1 MPGVATLCVATHL
14 QSAARTGGYLEWVT
28 ELAESELSEGAQGA
42 PTAPGADYAER
53 LLAELNDA
61 QRAAVTHG
69 EGPLL
74 VLAGAGSGKTRVLTH
89 RIAYLLATGRARPGE
104 ILAITFTNKAAQE
117 MRERVERLVGRATRA
132 MWVMTFHS
140 ACARIMRAEAERL
153 GYSRGFTIY
162 DEADSLR
169 MVKRCMEELEVDPK
183 RYPPRAI
190 RSQISGAKNKLLDAA
205 EFQQTQGSVFEETA
219 GEIYAL
225 YERRMLEANAMDFDD
240 LLVRTVNVLEL
251 FEPARDRWRRAF
263 GQVLVDEYQD
273 TNRAQYRLLQL
284 LAEEHRN
291 LFVVGDDAQC
301 VLEGT
306 LIKMGDGSERPVESI
321 GVGDYVM
328 SSVGKGEFGPA
339 RISQVHTSKDT
350 HGIAI
355 STRSGRRLVTTPDHM
370 HFAGFRLGT
379 TPQMHLTYLMWKRD
393 VGFRVG
399 VSRVYTEGQKKPT
412 IGIRQ
417 RCFSERADAVW
428 VISSHGSDAEA
439 RVAEAQLSLQY
450 GLPTLPFY
458 RRKSGSGNSLV
469 GNQELID
476 EVFASVDS
484 EAGGLQLLEDEGLS
498 FNHPHHR
505 ASSSYRRRNLTLTLC
520 AERRNA
526 RPRHRI
532 AVHGQDPAG
541 RTALEEI
548 GLSVRPAG
556 NGRNSW
562 RFETVL
568 KDFGDAADLAQ
579 KIQAALEVETLIQG
593 RFGPPQPGRVVGNS
607 LPCIPASSVR
617 PGMTV
622 FAGDGSYDIVEWVS
636 RVPLE
641 RPVYDL
647 DVEDT
652 HNFVANGIVTHNSIY
667 SFRHAEIRNILDF
680 EKDFPDADV
689 VMLEQNYRSTQTI
702 LSATNSLIA
711 NNREN
716 RLKKLFTDGAEG
728 EPIQVAQL
736 ADEHEE
742 ARWVAGEVERLVT
755 DEGVRRDEIAVF
767 YRTNAMSRVLED
779 TLVRFEL
786 PYQVIGGTKFYERAE
801 IKDAVAYLSLLVN
814 PSDAISFVRVVN
826 SPRRGIGNTSQG
838 RLLSHANTTGKPIW
852 EVAARPDLVPGM
864 GAAAL
869 KAISRFHATVEGLR
883 QRAATAPVAEL
894 MEAMLHE
901 TGYLEALEAER
912 TVEAE
917 GRVENLQELIGVAGE
932 FDANREL
939 EGDGEVSPLEEFL
952 QQISLYTEQDAIREQ
967 ESLVTLMTI
976 HNAKGLEYETVI
988 LIGCEEGVFPHMRS
1002 LEEGGEEEERR
1013 LCYVGMTRAR
1023 SRLYLTYARE
1033 RRIFGGRRE
1042 PAIASRFLDELP
1054 EELVERERSEPRAGS
1069 PWAPVGGAI
1078 GEPIKPGPALE
1089 LATGDDIVHASF
1101 GEGVVTGIEPG
1112 GVIVVRFADD
1122 GQERKLMAD
1131 YAPIKKR

>member
-1 MPGVATLCVATHL
+1 
-14 QSAARTGGYLEWVT
+14 VT

-42 PTAPGADYAER
+42 PTAPGADQVER

-61 QRAAVTHG
+61 QREAVTHG

-104 ILAITFTNKAAQE
+104 ILAITFTNKAAGE

-153 GYSRGFTIY
+153 GYSRSFTIY

-190 RSQISGAKNKLLDAA
+190 RSQISGAKNKLLDAS

-219 GEIYAL
+219 GDVYAL

-251 FEPARDRWRRAF
+251 FEAARDRWRRAF

-291 LFVVGDDAQC
+291 LFVVGDDAQ
-301 VLEGT
+301 
-306 LIKMGDGSERPVESI
+306 
-321 GVGDYVM
+321 
-328 SSVGKGEFGPA
+328 
-339 RISQVHTSKDT
+339 
-350 HGIAI
+350 
-355 STRSGRRLVTTPDHM
+355 
-370 HFAGFRLGT
+370 
-379 TPQMHLTYLMWKRD
+379 
-393 VGFRVG
+393 
-399 VSRVYTEGQKKPT
+399 
-412 IGIRQ
+412 
-417 RCFSERADAVW
+417 
-428 VISSHGSDAEA
+428 
-439 RVAEAQLSLQY
+439 
-450 GLPTLPFY
+450 
-458 RRKSGSGNSLV
+458 
-469 GNQELID
+469 
-476 EVFASVDS
+476 
-484 EAGGLQLLEDEGLS
+484 
-498 FNHPHHR
+498 
-505 ASSSYRRRNLTLTLC
+505 
-520 AERRNA
+520 
-526 RPRHRI
+526 
-532 AVHGQDPAG
+532 
-541 RTALEEI
+541 
-548 GLSVRPAG
+548 
-556 NGRNSW
+556 
-562 RFETVL
+562 
-568 KDFGDAADLAQ
+568 
-579 KIQAALEVETLIQG
+579 
-593 RFGPPQPGRVVGNS
+593 
-607 LPCIPASSVR
+607 
-617 PGMTV
+617 
-622 FAGDGSYDIVEWVS
+622 
-636 RVPLE
+636 
-641 RPVYDL
+641 
-647 DVEDT
+647 
-652 HNFVANGIVTHNSIY
+652 SIY

-680 EKDFPDADV
+680 ERDFPDASV

-702 LSATNSLIA
+702 LSATNALIA
-711 NNREN
+711 KNHEN
-716 RLKKLFTDGAEG
+716 RPKRLFTDGAQG
-728 EPIQVAQL
+728 EPIQVVQL
-736 ADEHEE
+736 GDEHEE

-755 DEGVRRDEIAVF
+755 DEGVARDEIAVF

-801 IKDAVAYLSLLVN
+801 VKDAIAYLSLLVN
-814 PSDAISFVRVVN
+814 PSDAISFARVVN

-838 RLLSHANTTGKPIW
+838 RLLSHANTTGLPIW
-852 EVAARPDLVPGM
+852 EVAGRPEAVPGL
-864 GAAAL
+864 GAAAV
-869 KAISRFHATVEGLR
+869 KAISRFHETIEGLR
-883 QRAATAPVAEL
+883 ERAATAPVAEL
-894 MEAMLHE
+894 LESLLHE
-901 TGYLEALEAER
+901 TGYFEALEAER

-939 EGDGEVSPLEEFL
+939 EGDAEVPPLEEFL
-952 QQISLYTEQDAIREQ
+952 QQISLYTDQDSIAEQ

-976 HNAKGLEYETVI
+976 HNAKGLEYETVFM
-988 LIGCEEGVFPHMRS
+988 IGCEEGVFPHMRA

-1054 EELVERERSEPRAGS
+1054 DDLVEQERSAPQAGR
-1069 PWAPVGGAI
+1069 PWRPVGGAL
-1078 GEPIKPGPALE
+1078 GEPIKPGPAVE
-1089 LATGDDIVHASF
+1089 LQTGDDIVHASF
-1101 GEGVVTGIEPG
+1101 GEGVVTGTEPG
-1112 GVIVVRFADD
+1112 GVVVVRFAGD

-1131 YAPIKKR
+1131 YAPIKKK